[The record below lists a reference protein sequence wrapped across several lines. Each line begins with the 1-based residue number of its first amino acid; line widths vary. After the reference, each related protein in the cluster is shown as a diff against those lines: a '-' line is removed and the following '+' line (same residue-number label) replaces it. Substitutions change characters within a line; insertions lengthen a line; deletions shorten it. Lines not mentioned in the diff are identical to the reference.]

1 MWCMFA
7 KWRKGELDLETL
19 NRLTKG
25 KRIEALLDKT
35 ELFSERTAAMA
46 AELRKAVGG
55 GVIQ

>member
-1 MWCMFA
+1 MFA